1 MAKTSSGKPAGE
13 RTTSLL
19 PRKKSSGKSRRTDVR
34 RSAVAGTPSWRKAL
48 NEPAFVYGV
57 GIVVL
62 LAIVAATLVST
73 SRRQQWL
80 VAGDIAPETRIV
92 RIDFEIPDEMATQEA
107 REAAR
112 EATPLHFRLEDT
124 RLGSIRTALEDLP
137 EYLSKYETF
146 EELDDDTKSRFGLDA
161 ARFREVRDWAS
172 RNEEWNERITDLLDR
187 VIPSRPILS
196 ETDVADAIER
206 GIMVVRDTE
215 AGVETVEIDSSD
227 VLRANGKPDEAR
239 SLARAAGFTN
249 AAADVVAHRLA
260 IPAEPTFK
268 IDPAATYA
276 ARDAAAKAV
285 RPETEEHRQDE
296 IVYRRGDVVTEAQ
309 LSLARQEE
317 STYRAGSP
325 MIARWGSRLGQIGL
339 PVLLVSALS
348 VYLYFFYPRVV
359 RNSLRV
365 LALAASLALLL
376 LLACTLSVA
385 DPHSV
390 YLTALA
396 PIILFGM
403 TLAIVYDQR
412 LAMAAT
418 AIFALLVTTAVNQ
431 SIGFYVLALAGTG
444 MAVSQLPEVRQ
455 RNTLMRA
462 GILAAAMLG
471 LTTFIVQFLEEP
483 LVPGVVRAITT
494 DAALA
499 ALSGLLVSLF
509 ILGILPTIERLF
521 DVTTGLKLVEL
532 RDTKQPLLRELQ
544 QRAPGTFNHSLTIA
558 SIGENAAEA
567 IGADPLL
574 TYVGGLYHDIGK
586 MNKPDYFIENQGSG
600 YNKHAKLRPAMSLL
614 VIVGHVKDGIEMA
627 REFGLPRQI
636 IHFVES
642 HHGTTLVE
650 YFFHAAREQAAEH
663 PEQDAPSELEYRY
676 PGPKPR
682 TREAAILMLCDCV
695 ESATRAMAD
704 PTPSRIESLVHELAR
719 RRLLDG
725 QFDDCALTLRELK
738 LIEGAIIKSMCAIY
752 HGRISYPE
760 AKDAKTKDERREA
773 TPSGEAATA

>member
-19 PRKKSSGKSRRTDVR
+19 PRKKPSGKSRRTDVR

-62 LAIVAATLVST
+62 LAIVAATLVGT

-92 RIDFEIPDEMATQEA
+92 RIDFEIPDEVATQEA

-112 EATPLHFRLEDT
+112 EATPLHFRLEDA

-196 ETDVADAIER
+196 EADVADVIER

-285 RPETEEHRQDE
+285 PPETEEHRQDE

-309 LSLARQEE
+309 LSLAWQEE

-325 MIARWGSRLGQIGL
+325 RVARWGSRLGQIGL

-348 VYLYFFYPRVV
+348 VYMYFFYPRVV

-418 AIFALLVTTAVNQ
+418 AIFALLVTTAVHQ

-462 GILAAAMLG
+462 GILSAAMLG
-471 LTTFIVQFLEEP
+471 ITTFIVQFLEEP

-650 YFFHAAREQAAEH
+650 YFFHAAREQAAEN

-773 TPSGEAATA
+773 TPSGEVATA